1 MKMRL
6 DKFLKISRL
15 IRRRTLAKQIADQE
29 RVKVNGQLAKPA
41 TTVAIGD
48 KIEIQF
54 GQTLLTV
61 EVMKIKQH
69 VQKDEADTLYQ
80 VVAEEKIE

>member
-1 MKMRL
+1 MRL

-69 VQKDEADTLYQ
+69 VQKDEAETLYQ

>member
-69 VQKDEADTLYQ
+69 VQKDEAETLYQ

>member
-1 MKMRL
+1 MRL

-48 KIEIQF
+48 KIEIQC

-69 VQKDEADTLYQ
+69 VQKDEAETLYQ